1 MEGKATEATALSI
14 ALQDLSDEEILEF
27 ILDMHKPSKNPV
39 VRWLWT
45 GLGSIFVVFAAIGT
59 IVPGW
64 PTTSWLVAAG
74 FCFGRSSRRMFRW
87 LLTNRLFGNALLEY
101 YKAGRAL
108 PLHSKIVIIGII
120 SLVSAFSIYVVT
132 KLGDPG
138 FGQATIA
145 IIALIGIWF
154 VGWKVPTVQLQV
166 QPNYSSFKCP
176 ASRLAIEVPTS
187 VHDAVPPKS

>member
-1 MEGKATEATALSI
+1 MGDQSDQTNHLAITFEG
-14 ALQDLSDEEILEF
+14 LSDKDILEA
-27 ILDMHKPSKNPV
+27 ILDMHKPSKNPI

-59 IVPGW
+59 VVPGW

-87 LLTNRLFGNALLEY
+87 LLTNRIFGNALLEY

-145 IIALIGIWF
+145 IVALVGIWF

-166 QPNYSSFKCP
+166 QPN
-176 ASRLAIEVPTS
+176 
-187 VHDAVPPKS
+187 

>member
-1 MEGKATEATALSI
+1 MEGTLSNQSNP
-14 ALQDLSDEEILEF
+14 LGYEGLPDEEILGC

-45 GLGSIFVVFAAIGT
+45 SLGSIFVVFAAIGT
-59 IVPGW
+59 VVPGW

-87 LLTNRLFGNALLEY
+87 LLTNKIFGSALLDY

-120 SLVSAFSIYVVT
+120 SVVSALSIYVVT

-145 IIALIGIWF
+145 IVALIGIWF
-154 VGWKVPTVQLQV
+154 VGWKVPTVHLQV
-166 QPNYSSFKCP
+166 QPN
-176 ASRLAIEVPTS
+176 
-187 VHDAVPPKS
+187 

>member
-1 MEGKATEATALSI
+1 MEGQSSEATALSV
-14 ALQDLSDEEILEF
+14 ALQSLSNEEILEF
-27 ILDMHKPSKNPV
+27 ILDTHKPSKNPV

-45 GLGSIFVVFAAIGT
+45 GLGSIFVVFAVIGT

-87 LLTNRLFGNALLEY
+87 LLTNRFFGNALLEY

-108 PLHSKIVIIGII
+108 PLHSKIIIIGII
-120 SLVSAFSIYVVT
+120 SLVSAFSIYFVT

-138 FGQATIA
+138 FGQTTIA

-166 QPNYSSFKCP
+166 QAN
-176 ASRLAIEVPTS
+176 
-187 VHDAVPPKS
+187 

>member
-1 MEGKATEATALSI
+1 MGDQSDQSNHLAITFEG
-14 ALQDLSDEEILEF
+14 LSDEDILEA
-27 ILDMHKPSKNPV
+27 ILDMHKPSKNPI

-59 IVPGW
+59 VVPGW

-87 LLTNRLFGNALLEY
+87 LLTNRIFGNALLEY

-145 IIALIGIWF
+145 IVALVGIWF

-166 QPNYSSFKCP
+166 QPN
-176 ASRLAIEVPTS
+176 
-187 VHDAVPPKS
+187 

>member
-1 MEGKATEATALSI
+1 MGDQSNQTNHLAITFEG
-14 ALQDLSDEEILEF
+14 LSDEDILEA
-27 ILDMHKPSKNPV
+27 ILDMHKPSKNPI

-59 IVPGW
+59 VVPGW

-87 LLTNRLFGNALLEY
+87 LLTNRIFGNALLEY

-145 IIALIGIWF
+145 IVALVGIWF

-166 QPNYSSFKCP
+166 QPN
-176 ASRLAIEVPTS
+176 
-187 VHDAVPPKS
+187 

>member
-1 MEGKATEATALSI
+1 MGDQSDQTNHLAITFEG
-14 ALQDLSDEEILEF
+14 LSDEDILEA
-27 ILDMHKPSKNPV
+27 ILDMHKPSKNPI

-59 IVPGW
+59 FVPGW

-87 LLTNRLFGNALLEY
+87 LLTNRVFGNALLEY

-120 SLVSAFSIYVVT
+120 SLVSAFSIHVVT
-132 KLGDPG
+132 RLGDPG

-145 IIALIGIWF
+145 IVALVGIWF

-166 QPNYSSFKCP
+166 QPN
-176 ASRLAIEVPTS
+176 
-187 VHDAVPPKS
+187 

>member
-1 MEGKATEATALSI
+1 MGDQSDQTNHLAITFEG
-14 ALQDLSDEEILEF
+14 LSDEDILEA
-27 ILDMHKPSKNPV
+27 ILDMHKPSKNPI

-59 IVPGW
+59 FVPGW

-87 LLTNRLFGNALLEY
+87 LLTNRIFGNALLEY

-145 IIALIGIWF
+145 IVALVGIWF

-166 QPNYSSFKCP
+166 QPN
-176 ASRLAIEVPTS
+176 
-187 VHDAVPPKS
+187 

>member
-1 MEGKATEATALSI
+1 MGDQSNRTNHLAITFEG
-14 ALQDLSDEEILEF
+14 LSDEDILEA
-27 ILDMHKPSKNPV
+27 ILDMHKPSKNPI

-45 GLGSIFVVFAAIGT
+45 GLGSIFVVFAAIGMV
-59 IVPGW
+59 VPGW

-74 FCFGRSSRRMFRW
+74 FCFGRSSRRMFQW
-87 LLTNRLFGNALLEY
+87 LLTNRIFGNALLEY

-145 IIALIGIWF
+145 IVALVGIWF

-166 QPNYSSFKCP
+166 QPN
-176 ASRLAIEVPTS
+176 
-187 VHDAVPPKS
+187 

>member
-1 MEGKATEATALSI
+1 MGDQSDETNHLAITFEG
-14 ALQDLSDEEILEF
+14 LSDEDILEA

-59 IVPGW
+59 VVPGW

-74 FCFGRSSRRMFRW
+74 FCFGRSSRRVFRW
-87 LLTNRLFGNALLEY
+87 LLTNRIFGNALLEY

-145 IIALIGIWF
+145 IVALVGIWF
-154 VGWKVPTVQLQV
+154 VGWKVPTVQLQI
-166 QPNYSSFKCP
+166 QPN
-176 ASRLAIEVPTS
+176 
-187 VHDAVPPKS
+187 

>member
-1 MEGKATEATALSI
+1 MGDQSDQTNHLAITFEG
-14 ALQDLSDEEILEF
+14 LSDEDILEA
-27 ILDMHKPSKNPV
+27 ILDMHKPSKNPI

-59 IVPGW
+59 FVPGW

-87 LLTNRLFGNALLEY
+87 LLTNRIFGNALLEY

-145 IIALIGIWF
+145 IVALVGIWF
-154 VGWKVPTVQLQV
+154 VGWKVPTVQLQA
-166 QPNYSSFKCP
+166 QPN
-176 ASRLAIEVPTS
+176 
-187 VHDAVPPKS
+187 